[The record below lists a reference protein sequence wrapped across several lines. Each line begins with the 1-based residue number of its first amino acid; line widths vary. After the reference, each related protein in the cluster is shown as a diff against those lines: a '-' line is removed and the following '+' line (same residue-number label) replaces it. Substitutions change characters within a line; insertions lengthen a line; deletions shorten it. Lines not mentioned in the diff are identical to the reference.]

1 MRLLLRYVMYMALG
15 ALASCDAELL
25 EPSGYGRRLVRE
37 LDFEGMVR
45 TEYRYLKNDR
55 VGKIISYQRIEMT
68 GDHTEAGAATV
79 SQGNPYIY
87 DFEYDGKQPVRAVV
101 ERSPVCGCG
110 LPFNEVWTYTGS
122 LDNGCIIE
130 VERRFSG
137 SDSPPVS
144 RMSYRVEWTAHLK
157 RMEII
162 PEYDGVLG
170 GRYVFIFDES
180 LHNVVERRDYIDGE
194 ISSVVT
200 YSYDDKINPFY
211 RLNHV
216 NIFSPSYWSRN
227 NVLVMN
233 DKTMPQYVKN
243 YYTYYDQYPIS
254 YRIEILNHDYSGDWL
269 MLYEY
274 E

>member
-1 MRLLLRYVMYMALG
+1 MRLLLRYVMCMAPV

-55 VGKIISYQRIEMT
+55 VRKIISYQRIET
-68 GDHTEAGAATV
+68 TLALLEAGGETV
-79 SQGNPYIY
+79 IQGNPYIY
-87 DFEYDGKQPVRAVV
+87 QFDYDGNQPARAVV
-101 ERSPVCGCG
+101 ERTPVCGCG
-110 LPFNEVWTYTGS
+110 LAFNEVWTYTGS

-137 SDSPPVS
+137 SDSSPVS
-144 RMSYRVEWTAHLK
+144 LMSYRVEWTAHLK

-180 LHNVVERRDYIDGE
+180 LQNVVERRDYIDGE

-211 RLNHV
+211 RLNH
-216 NIFSPSYWSRN
+216 IDILSPTYWSRN
-227 NVLVMN
+227 NILVLN
-233 DKTMPQYVKN
+233 DKTTPQYVQH
-243 YYTYYDQYPIS
+243 YYTYYDQYPLS
-254 YRIEILNHDYSGDWL
+254 YRVEILNYDYSGDWL

>member
-1 MRLLLRYVMYMALG
+1 MRLLLRYAMCMMPVS
-15 ALASCDAELL
+15 LASCDAELL
-25 EPSGYGRRLVRE
+25 GPSGYGRRIVRE

-55 VGKIISYQRIEMT
+55 VGKIISYQRIEMS
-68 GDHTEAGAATV
+68 GDQAEPGGATV

-87 DFEYDGKQPVRAVV
+87 DFEYDGKQPLRAVV

-137 SDSPPVS
+137 IESSPVS
-144 RMSYRVEWTAHLK
+144 LSSYRVEWTASLK
-157 RMEII
+157 KLEIT
-162 PEYDGVLG
+162 PEYDGSAG
-170 GRYVFIFDES
+170 GRYEFIFDES
-180 LHNVVERRDYIDGE
+180 LHNVVERRVYIDGE
-194 ISSVVT
+194 ISSLET

-216 NIFSPSYWSRN
+216 NILSPTYWSRN

-233 DKTMPQYVKN
+233 DKTTPQYVQH
-243 YYTYYDQYPIS
+243 YYTYYDQYPLT
-254 YRIEILNHDYSGDWL
+254 YRVEILNSGYESDWIV
-269 MLYEY
+269 LYEY